1 MTSTD
6 SYTGNAGRISTAQV
20 TLLAPHR
27 TGNAQFTITNL
38 QGKVVGN
45 QSMIWSQNARVN
57 APTENPSVDYI
68 SFGFSGS
75 ASPVLFDILAN
86 QEIELFSFKNT
97 GGCLGTVTLFENQ
110 TDPFRTPNSQNTN
123 PGNQMTILGRG
134 PGNAYT
140 GNYGAGATCTVD
152 VPDLT
157 ASITGPSTL
166 TAGTSGNYTIQVTNV
181 GTASTSGISTVTT
194 NLPNGLA
201 YAGASGAGW
210 GCSVGTPSGGTTP
223 VSCTT
228 TAVLSASASSSV
240 NLSLTTSLTTAQT
253 LTIAGAVNGGNE
265 SNTSNNAFSQTVS
278 VQATPP
284 AGTADVTATIAGPA
298 TLAPAAPG
306 TLTLTVS
313 NIGNSL
319 YSGTTTTQT
328 LVPAGLTYTGAT
340 GTGWTCGGV
349 SQTGGTMVTCTSVQP
364 IPAGSSLPPIYIA
377 VSGGT
382 SQTTTVQVPVSG
394 TVTGGPND
402 NAANNTYGLSISV
415 SGTPTVGIITPA
427 NNGTA
432 TTTLTVSG
440 TATPGSQVT
449 ITGPGNNILC
459 TTVASASGSYSCV
472 VTVSSGPNTITAI
485 ACNGGVCSSP
495 VTSSFTAIT
504 PVGPP
509 SLTVAQPQPGST
521 VQPISGTATPG
532 SAVVITGPGNMTLCA
547 TTASTSGTFTC
558 SITVN
563 PGVTSVTVT
572 ACNAGGC
579 ATQPVNVTAVGTPTV
594 AIITPAN
601 NGTATTT
608 PTVSGTATPG
618 SQVTIT
624 GPGNN
629 ILCTTAANASGNYS
643 CMVTLS
649 PGPVSIT
656 AVASN
661 AGGTSTPAVS
671 SFTVVGPASLTV
683 AQPQPGPTTQ
693 PISGTATPGSTV
705 TITGPGN
712 ATLCTTTASAS
723 GTFSCNVTVSPG
735 VTPVTVTACTS
746 GGCATQSVSVTAVSP
761 PTVGISSPA
770 NNGTATTSPTV
781 SGTATPNS
789 TVTLTGPNNTTLCTT
804 TASAS
809 GAYSCNVTLPA
820 GPASITAVASN
831 AGGTS
836 TPAVSSFTVVGPASL
851 TVAQPQPGPTTQPIS
866 GTATPGSTV
875 TITGPGNATLCTTTA
890 STSGTFSCNVTVSPG
905 VTPVTVTACTSGGCA
920 TQPVNVTAI
929 ATVPTS
935 GTADLSTTISLS
947 TKAPNQFDALT
958 ATIVVTNS
966 GPNSATG
973 VVDRITLPTGQ
984 PLTSL
989 STLAGTFNQT
999 TGLWNIG
1006 TLAAGQ
1012 SVTLTIGLSAATG
1025 GVSTI
1030 QSEIV
1035 ASGQY
1040 DPDSTPNN
1048 QQYGEDDLAV
1058 ACFSVPVDLCQGET
1072 FTFSI
1077 SGSFTSIQWYRNGQP
1092 IAQATTT
1099 SLVINQEGTYT
1110 VSTNVNC
1117 PSGGCCPLI
1126 VRLRPAGSCCQPAR
1140 CVPIVITKRTR

>member
-1 MTSTD
+1 MKKLGMLLWVLLLVSMSSRSALAQVKYRVGLDADKQTYRVYMTSTS

-27 TGNAQFTITNL
+27 TGSAQFTITSL
-38 QGKVVGN
+38 QGKIVGT

-57 APTENPSVDYI
+57 APTENPTVDYI

-75 ASPVLFDILAN
+75 ASPVLFDIVAN

-97 GGCLGTVTLFENQ
+97 GGCLGTVTLFDNQ

-140 GNYGAGATCTVD
+140 GNYGAGATCTTD

-166 TAGTSGNYTIQVTNV
+166 TAGTPGNYAIQVTNV
-181 GTASTSGISTVTT
+181 GTVNTTGVITVTT
-194 NLPNGLA
+194 ELPSGLS
-201 YAGASGAGW
+201 YAGSSGAGW

-253 LTIAGAVNGGNE
+253 LTIAGAVTGGNE

-278 VQATPP
+278 IQAVPP
-284 AGTADVTATIAGPA
+284 SGVADLTATIAGPA
-298 TLAPAAPG
+298 SLAPATPG

-313 NIGNSL
+313 NAGTSS
-319 YSGTTTTQT
+319 YAGTTTTQT

-349 SQTGGTMVTCTSVQP
+349 SQTSGTMVTCTSAQL

-377 VSGGT
+377 VVGGT
-382 SQTTTVQVPVSG
+382 TQTTTVQVPVSG
-394 TVTGGPND
+394 TVTGGPTD

-415 SGTPTVGIITPA
+415 SGKPTVGIT
-427 NNGTA
+427 
-432 TTTLTVSG
+432 
-440 TATPGSQVT
+440 
-449 ITGPGNNILC
+449 
-459 TTVASASGSYSCV
+459 
-472 VTVSSGPNTITAI
+472 
-485 ACNGGVCSSP
+485 
-495 VTSSFTAIT
+495 
-504 PVGPP
+504 
-509 SLTVAQPQPGST
+509 
-521 VQPISGTATPG
+521 
-532 SAVVITGPGNMTLCA
+532 
-547 TTASTSGTFTC
+547 
-558 SITVN
+558 
-563 PGVTSVTVT
+563 
-572 ACNAGGC
+572 
-579 ATQPVNVTAVGTPTV
+579 
-594 AIITPAN
+594 TPAN

-624 GPGNN
+624 GLGNTV
-629 ILCTTAANASGNYS
+629 LCTTMVSASGSYS
-643 CMVTLS
+643 CNVTVS
-649 PGPVSIT
+649 AGPNSIT
-656 AVASN
+656 VIACHAGVCSAVAVSN
-661 AGGTSTPAVS
+661 
-671 SFTVVGPASLTV
+671 FTATAPVAPPSLTV

-693 PISGTATPGSTV
+693 PISGTATPNSTV
-705 TITGPGN
+705 TITGSN
-712 ATLCTTTASAS
+712 NTILCTTTASAS
-723 GTFSCNVTVSPG
+723 GIFSCNVTVNPG
-735 VTPVTVTACTS
+735 VTSVTVTACNA
-746 GGCATQSVSVTAVSP
+746 GGCATQPVAVTAVGT
-761 PTVGISSPA
+761 PTVAITTPA
-770 NNGTATTSPTV
+770 TNGTVTTSSTV
-781 SGTATPNS
+781 SGTATPGS
-789 TVTLTGPNNTTLCTT
+789 QVTITGPGNAILCTT
-804 TASAS
+804 AANAS
-809 GAYSCNVTLPA
+809 GNYSCAVTLSP
-820 GPASITAVASN
+820 GPGSITAVACN
-831 AGGTS
+831 AGGCSSAAVTS
-836 TPAVSSFTVVGPASL
+836 FPVVGPPSL
-851 TVAQPQPGPTTQPIS
+851 TVAQPQPGSNTQPIS
-866 GTATPGSTV
+866 GTATPGSQV
-875 TITGPGNATLCTTTA
+875 TITGPGNMTLCATTA
-890 STSGTFSCNVTVSPG
+890 STSGTFTCQITVPTGPSM
-905 VTPVTVTACTSGGCA
+905 VTVTACNTVGCA
-920 TQPVNVTAI
+920 TQPVTVTAI

-973 VVDRITLPTGQ
+973 VVDKITLPTGQ
-984 PLTSL
+984 PVTSL
-989 STLAGTFNQT
+989 VTSAGTFNQT
-999 TGLWNIG
+999 TGLWTIG

-1025 GVSTI
+1025 GVATL
-1030 QSEIV
+1030 QSEVV
-1035 ASGQY
+1035 AAGQY

-1092 IAQATTT
+1092 ISQATTT

-1140 CVPIVITKRTR
+1140 CVPFVITKRTR